1 MQKEE
6 KQKIPQWT
14 QRQLELA
21 MQYLADNQMPMPK
34 EIKTLSE
41 LEMISIQIILEN
53 LLVERSENA
62 LH

>member
-6 KQKIPQWT
+6 KEKMPQWT

-21 MQYLADNQMPMPK
+21 MKYLADSQMPMPK
-34 EIKTLSE
+34 EIKTLTE
-41 LEMISIQIILEN
+41 VEMMSIQIILEN
-53 LLVERSENA
+53 LLAERSENA